1 MARFTT
7 YLNAPIEIDS
17 LDLIGGGDADVNTKD
32 GRVTYVRV
40 NSTAPRVPSN
50 RNSIYLTVTYEV
62 EETHKNYTHL
72 RGETTV
78 EIQADSGMR
87 IMQIGP
93 GGADIHY
100 NGTFR
105 REDHKWH
112 TITNEPGVAGSYAKE
127 RRMKFDGDGD
137 DDQGNAQL
145 SGQLEIPVTVEVAD
159 DIPTNP
165 LQEIVAKSFKV
176 STMKRFPLHRL
187 GA

>member
-1 MARFTT
+1 MSRFTT
-7 YLNAPIEIDS
+7 YLNAPIRIDRM
-17 LDLIGGGDADVNTKD
+17 DVIGGDADVNTKN
-32 GRVTYVRV
+32 GRTTFVRV

-62 EETHKNYTHL
+62 IETHKDYTHL

-87 IMQIGP
+87 ITQIGP

-100 NGTFR
+100 SGTFR
-105 REDHKWH
+105 REDHRWH
-112 TITNEPGVAGSYAKE
+112 DITNEPGVAGSYAKQLTM
-127 RRMKFDGDGD
+127 RFDGKGD
-137 DDQGNAQL
+137 DDDGNAQL

-165 LQEIVAKSFKV
+165 LQELVAKSFKV
-176 STMKRFPLHRL
+176 RSLKRLPLQ
-187 GA
+187 